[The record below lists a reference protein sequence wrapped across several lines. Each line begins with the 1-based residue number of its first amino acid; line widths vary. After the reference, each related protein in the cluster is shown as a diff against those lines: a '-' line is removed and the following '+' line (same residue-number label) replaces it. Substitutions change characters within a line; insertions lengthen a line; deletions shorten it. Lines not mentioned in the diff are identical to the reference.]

1 MQRTDQTTSTGAVS
15 ASAPGSSTRS
25 RGVRLLVAALL
36 ALLSGLIASLIAVV
50 VMGILRLVAGVP
62 SPVELLGDV
71 LLKHMTAGQFVQ
83 LLLRF
88 APNSKTAPLGL
99 ALLGMI
105 GAGTA
110 LGLVYAVVT
119 RIQPPVSGN
128 RLSGREWLTTGVL
141 ALLMVLAGV
150 ILFWGEL
157 GQSFLGL
164 PPEWA
169 RVVNIVSLLI
179 EFGLYGLVLCFSY
192 RALLPKLPVP
202 AGSNGS
208 GASGAKGRRQLLAR
222 AGVGALGVVGAAGT
236 LGAVKA
242 FLANYSG
249 YDGMVPVVHNGF
261 TAPITPNSEHY
272 VVTQNS
278 IDPTVDV
285 NVWRLEVTGLVGK
298 SGTYTYDEV
307 TSLPSTTRAVTLQ
320 CISDGISNGGRL
332 ISTAVWQ
339 GVTLRTLLER
349 HGGALPNASY
359 AAFSSVDGYTVSL
372 PLKEELA
379 DDAFLAWRMN
389 GVELPARHGF
399 PMRVLIPGHY
409 GEENP
414 KWVTRIELTD
424 HFVGGLYS
432 DQGWYNGPLHTMT
445 RIDRP
450 GGHVPL
456 GQAVEVGG
464 LAFAGPRGIEKVE
477 ISTDNGLTWNTAKLQ
492 PPISPDAW
500 VFWTWNW
507 TPIQSGSYTL
517 FARATDG
524 TGTVQTA
531 TVQGT
536 VPNGSTGY
544 NRVKVQVG

>member
-1 MQRTDQTTSTGAVS
+1 MQRTNQTKTSSTPPVS
-15 ASAPGSSTRS
+15 STPGSSKRS
-25 RGVRLLVAALL
+25 RGSRLLIAGLL
-36 ALLSGLIASLIAVV
+36 ALLSGLVASLIAVV
-50 VMGILRLVAGVP
+50 AMGILRLVVGMP

-88 APNSKTAPLGL
+88 APNSKTSPLGL

-110 LGLVYAVVT
+110 LALVYAIAT
-119 RIQPPVSGN
+119 RVLPPVSGN
-128 RLSGREWLTTGVL
+128 RPLRREWLTAAVL

-157 GQSFLGL
+157 GQSFAGL

-169 RVVNIVSLLI
+169 RVVNIVALLV
-179 EFGLYGLVLCFSY
+179 EFGLYGLVLCLSY
-192 RALLPKLPVP
+192 RALLPKQAAA

-208 GASGAKGRRQLLAR
+208 GAQGRRQLLAR
-222 AGVGALGVVGAAGT
+222 AGVAALGVAGAAGT

-242 FLANYSG
+242 YLANYSG
-249 YDGMVPVVHNGF
+249 YDGMVTVIQNGH

-272 VVTQNS
+272 VVTQNA

-285 NVWRLEVTGLVGK
+285 NLWRLEITGLVGN

-307 TSLPSTTRAVTLQ
+307 TSLPSTTRAVTLE
-320 CISDGISNGGRL
+320 CISNGISNGGRL

-359 AAFSSVDGYTVSL
+359 AAFSSVDGYSISL

-379 DDAFLAWRMN
+379 DDAFIAWRMN
-389 GVELPARHGF
+389 GAELPARHGF
-399 PMRVLIPGHY
+399 PLRVLIPGHY

-414 KWVTRIELTD
+414 KWLTRIELTD
-424 HFVGGLYS
+424 HFVGGLYA
-432 DQGWYNGPLHTMT
+432 DQGWYNGQLHTMT

-450 GGHVPL
+450 RGQLKL
-456 GQAVEVGG
+456 GQIVEIGG
-464 LAFAGPRGIEKVE
+464 LAFAGPRGIQKVE
-477 ISTDNGLTWNTAKLQ
+477 VSTDNGLTWHTATLQ
-492 PPISPDAW
+492 PPMSPDAW

-507 TPIQSGSYTL
+507 TPLLPGSYTL
-517 FARATDG
+517 ASRATDG
-524 TGTVQTA
+524 TGAVQTA
-531 TVQGT
+531 TIQGS

-544 NRVKVQVG
+544 HRVKVQVS